1 MNYDRGRIFIEVENP
16 YDGREKAKDAWMI
29 SDKKYPEEHGFGLK
43 NVEKIVDK
51 YNGVMDIHTDNNV
64 FKVKI
69 LVYLEMDGDKNAK

>member
-1 MNYDRGRIFIEVENP
+1 
-16 YDGREKAKDAWMI
+16 MI